1 MTFTI
6 DTKAVLRFLNSASGS
21 FWTFFAGVVG
31 TPVLIA
37 AAVLGADRSDSE
49 RLIEMLSRSND

>member
-6 DTKAVLRFLNSASGS
+6 DAKAILGFLKSLSGS
-21 FWTFFAGVVG
+21 LWTFCAGVVG